1 MDIIGLERLNHGIQ
15 NRRVGDDL
23 IVLFTSKHDP
33 NDHRIKHLIFPAMSF
48 FISFY
53 IQRNAFNFKST
64 MKQ

>member
-33 NDHRIKHLIFPAMSF
+33 NDHRIKHLIFPAV
-48 FISFY
+48 IFY
-53 IQRNAFNFKST
+53 FLLYST
-64 MKQ
+64 QCF